1 MKRKKTILTL
11 LLLAGMSISAL
22 HAQQSANAA
31 GGDATGS
38 GGSAS
43 YSIGQVVYTAATGS
57 SATSNQGVQQP
68 YEFFVTGISETPG
81 IGLEVSAF
89 PNPTPAMLNLKV
101 EAGKDL
107 TGMSYELFDIT
118 GKQLL
123 TRQVTASLSQIAMQS
138 FASGTYMLRVLDNQK
153 TIQSFTIIKNQ

>member
-1 MKRKKTILTL
+1 MKRKKTMLTL

-43 YSIGQVVYTAATGS
+43 YSLGQVVYTAVSGS
-57 SATSNQGVQQP
+57 SGTSNQGVQQP
-68 YEFFVTGISETPG
+68 YEFFVTGITETPG

-89 PNPTPAMLNLKV
+89 PNPTPAILNLKI
-101 EAGKDL
+101 EGGKDL
-107 TGMSYELFDIT
+107 TGMSYQLFDVT
-118 GKQLL
+118 GKQLIA
-123 TRQVTASLSQIAMQS
+123 RQVSANLSQIAMQN
-138 FASGTYMLRVLDNQK
+138 FASGTYMLRVLENQK

>member
-1 MKRKKTILTL
+1 MKRKKTMLTL
-11 LLLAGMSISAL
+11 LLLAGLSISAL

-43 YSIGQVVYTAATGS
+43 YSIGQVVYTAVSAS
-57 SATSNQGVQQP
+57 SGASNQGVQQP

-89 PNPTPAMLNLKV
+89 PNPTPAILNLKI
-101 EAGKDL
+101 EASKDL
-107 TGMSYELFDIT
+107 TGMSYELLDIA
-118 GKQLL
+118 GKQLIA
-123 TRQVTASLSQIAMQS
+123 RQVTASLSQIAMQN
-138 FASGTYMLRVLDNQK
+138 FASGTYMLRVLNNQK
-153 TIQSFTIIKNQ
+153 TVQSFTIIKNK